1 MEWVL
6 KDILGKYQRHKTNVQ
21 RFCNEEGVAYDV
33 DGLTDLLQ
41 KIRGNLH
48 HYSSKSSKHLG
59 TPFTHEEFES
69 IAFLTMSLA
78 LQTILRQIVDINQSL
93 LKDKSENNIEE

>member
-69 IAFLTMSLA
+69 IAFLTMGLA
-78 LQTILRQIVDINQSL
+78 VQTILFKIVDINQSMMTA
-93 LKDKSENNIEE
+93 KRDE